1 MGGRG
6 ASSGISDYGNPYGS
20 QYHALMTSGN
30 IKFVEKNGPGA
41 ETLMDTMT
49 AGRVYVEVS
58 NGEPYRIIYFDKN
71 NKRTKQVDLKHY
83 HGKGKNKIKGPHTQ
97 HGYEHVEKGPKKGA
111 TNPTTEERA
120 MIDRVLS
127 LWEKRR

>member
-1 MGGRG
+1 MRSAPPSTTASPRRCAGAGHPACCGMAPIPGPPSHARWSGSKTNGSEVLEMGGRG

-49 AGRVYVEVS
+49 AVS
-58 NGEPYRIIYFDKN
+58 SVLVPIRITFT
-71 NKRTKQVDLKHY
+71 RGTFT
-83 HGKGKNKIKGPHTQ
+83 P
-97 HGYEHVEKGPKKGA
+97 
-111 TNPTTEERA
+111 
-120 MIDRVLS
+120 
-127 LWEKRR
+127 